1 MNLLPAIL
9 FGGPPHA
16 GKSVLFYN
24 LAKALRERGIPH
36 HAIRACPDGEGNWF
50 HELDQDKVRLIRVKG
65 EWTSDFVKRICLD
78 LERRHLPMLVDI
90 GGRPT
95 ERETCLFRNCTHSLL
110 LLRTD
115 QEDNAAFWRHLV
127 KVNGLL
133 PLAELYSAQSGIST
147 IDADKPVIKGTLAGL
162 ERGSLVQGPLFDAL
176 VERIV
181 LLFTSYTPEELEKTK
196 LDMAPVELV
205 ANLDTFL
212 QTWAPH
218 TRRWEPE
225 MIPRLLSELPVDT
238 PLAVYGPGPNWLYG
252 ALAAHAG
259 QQPFYQFDPR
269 IGWLAP
275 PPLQVS
281 TNTTPELQV
290 ELHAYE
296 QVTVLSMRILS
307 DHLDYLQANHLP
319 VPPVSTERGLILD
332 GRIPHWLVT
341 ALVRLYKE
349 AGAAWVACRQ
359 IQLEGAV
366 VVTSRAAGVVPG
378 DIISLPVS
386 WDNPT

>member
-24 LAKALRERGIPH
+24 LAKVLRERGIPH
-36 HAIRACPDGEGNWF
+36 HALRACPDGEGNWF

-65 EWTSDFVKRICLD
+65 AWTRDFVKRICLD
-78 LERRHLPMLVDI
+78 LERRHLPLLVDI

-110 LLRTD
+110 LLRAD
-115 QEDNAAFWRHLV
+115 QEDNADFWRHLV
-127 KVNGLL
+127 KVHGLL
-133 PLAELYSAQSGIST
+133 PLAELYSTLSAMST
-147 IDADKPVIKGTLAGL
+147 IDADGPVIKGTFAGL
-162 ERGSLVQGPLFDAL
+162 ERGSMVHGPLFDAL
-176 VERIV
+176 VERIA
-181 LLFTSYTPEELEKTK
+181 LLFSSYSLEELEKTK
-196 LDMAPVELV
+196 LDMAPVDLV

-212 QTWAPH
+212 QRWAPN
-218 TRRWEPE
+218 TRRWERG
-225 MIPRLLSELPVDT
+225 MIPRLLAELPTNT

-259 QQPFYQFDPR
+259 RQPLYQFDPR

-275 PPLQVS
+275 PPLQIS
-281 TNTTPELQV
+281 TETTPEVRV
-290 ELHAYE
+290 ELRTYE
-296 QVTVLSMRILS
+296 QVSVLSMHILR
-307 DHLDYLQANHLP
+307 DHLDHLQADQLPFPP
-319 VPPVSTERGLILD
+319 VPTERGLILD
-332 GRIPHWLVT
+332 GRIPLWLTT

-349 AGAAWVACRQ
+349 AGMAWIACRQ

-366 VVTSRAAGVVPG
+366 VVSSRTTTPVPG
-378 DIISLPVS
+378 DLVALPMA
-386 WDNPT
+386 

>member
-36 HAIRACPDGEGNWF
+36 YAIRACPDGEGNWF
-50 HELDQDKVRLIRVKG
+50 YELDQDKVRLIRVKG
-65 EWTSDFVKRICLD
+65 EWTSDFVKRMCLD
-78 LERRHLPMLVDI
+78 LARRHLPLLVDI

-95 ERETCLFRNCTHSLL
+95 ERERCLFRNCTHTLL
-110 LLRTD
+110 LLRAD
-115 QEDNAAFWRHLV
+115 QEDNADSWRHLV

-133 PLAELYSAQSGIST
+133 PLAELYSARSGIST
-147 IDADKPVIKGTLAGL
+147 IDSDGPVIKGTFAGL
-162 ERGSLVQGPLFDAL
+162 ERGSLVHGRLFDAL

-212 QTWAPH
+212 HAWAPQ
-218 TRRWEPE
+218 TKRWKRE
-225 MIPRLLSELPVDT
+225 MIPRLLAELPANT

-252 ALAAHAG
+252 ALVAHAG

-269 IGWLAP
+269 IGWIAP
-275 PPLQVS
+275 PPLQIG
-281 TNTTPELQV
+281 TNTTPEVQV
-290 ELHAYE
+290 ELHMFE
-296 QVTVLSMRILS
+296 QVTVLSMRIVS
-307 DHLDYLQANHLP
+307 DHLDHLQADHLLF
-319 VPPVSTERGLILD
+319 PPVSIERGLILD
-332 GRIPHWLVT
+332 GRFPHWLLT
-341 ALVRLYKE
+341 AIVRLYKN
-349 AGAAWVACRQ
+349 AGVAWIACRQ

-366 VVTSRAAGVVPG
+366 VVTSRTAGIVPG
-378 DIISLPVS
+378 DLVSLPVS
-386 WDNPT
+386 